1 MSVDINTSRS
11 AISEDLGATVISGH
25 FLVYNEKKKMCMKLS
40 SLLFSHLEIFPCL
53 KWFENT

>member
-25 FLVYNEKKKMCMKLS
+25 VLVYNEKKMCMKLS

-53 KWFENT
+53 EWFENT

>member
-25 FLVYNEKKKMCMKLS
+25 FLVYNEKKKCV
-40 SLLFSHLEIFPCL
+40 
-53 KWFENT
+53 

>member
-25 FLVYNEKKKMCMKLS
+25 FLVYNEKKKNVYEAVKSVVFS
-40 SLLFSHLEIFPCL
+40 S
-53 KWFENT
+53 